1 MNIVELGK
9 YFPPQYLGGIE
20 VITELSARAL
30 ANDHNVTVICHN
42 TGCRRSQEVRDGYRV
57 VRAGTQLKRY
67 SQPVSLFMGLELRKA
82 KPDLIHFHAP
92 NFWGALMITLFC
104 PTVPLIITHHA
115 DVEGRAFLK
124 RCLLPLYHRLV
135 RRAGAV
141 IVSSLKNA
149 KISTDLPRDVEKVI
163 ALPLGVSESSYV
175 LDATAISQLS
185 ERKRIEF
192 GDNDV
197 VGFIGRFVWYKG
209 LNILLQAVCGFQ
221 DLSLLLI
228 GDGPLKKEI
237 QREASVLNISDRV
250 HFVGTVS
257 HAEKLRYLH
266 MMDIFVL
273 PSTHITE
280 AFGIS
285 QVEAMICSRPII
297 STNLPT
303 GVSDVNADGITGL
316 VVPPSDV
323 DALASAIDRLLR
335 DKALRR
341 SYGINGRER
350 ARALFSERNYI
361 EKLRASVASVLT
373 TNVRGSPQLD
383 TNEGS
388 C

>member
-1 MNIVELGK
+1 MKIVELGK
-9 YFPPQYLGGIE
+9 YFPPQYMGGIE

-30 ANDHNVTVICHN
+30 ASDHNVTVICHN
-42 TGCRRSQEVRDGYRV
+42 TGFRRSQEVRDGYRV

-67 SQPVSLFMGLELRKA
+67 SQPISLFMGLELRKA

-92 NFWGALMITLFC
+92 NFWAALMITLFC
-104 PTVPLIITHHA
+104 PNVPLIITHHA
-115 DVEGRAFLK
+115 DVEGRAILR

-135 RRAGAV
+135 RRASAV
-141 IVSSLKNA
+141 TVSSLKNA
-149 KISTDLPRDVEKVI
+149 KISTDLPHDVRKVI
-163 ALPLGVSESSYV
+163 AIPLGVSECAYI
-175 LDATAISQLS
+175 LDATEISQVS

-192 GDNDV
+192 GKNAV

-209 LNILLQAVCGFQ
+209 ISILLQAACRFQ

-228 GDGPLKKEI
+228 GEGPLKEEV
-237 QREASVLNISDRV
+237 QREASALNISDRV
-250 HFVGTVS
+250 HLAGTVS

-280 AFGIS
+280 AFGLS

-323 DALASAIDRLLR
+323 DAMASAIDKLLR
-335 DKALRR
+335 DKELRDT
-341 SYGINGRER
+341 YGANGRKR
-350 ARALFSERNYI
+350 AQALFSERNYI
-361 EKLRASVASVLT
+361 EKLRATVASVLAAEAH
-373 TNVRGSPQLD
+373 G
-383 TNEGS
+383 
-388 C
+388 